1 MEEDQYNRIKSLL
14 VKQLLSDLTD
24 EEREEL
30 EQWRNLSDENEAL
43 YQRLSDKDYL
53 LERFNDFNEV
63 LSKEN
68 IGSINLNRRAGLKVK
83 FNSAFRN
90 VWFRRIA
97 SSFIIIASAYS
108 AYRIVVEIQ
117 KNYSIRE
124 AYSKLEEVRRRSV
137 TLTIGGNKVI
147 DISNLPANTRIEG
160 VDAALIDGSLNYSLT
175 DNVKRLNSSKVEMH
189 EIFVPEIKIFKVV
202 LPDGSK
208 VWLNSRSHLYYPSV
222 FGDSSREVS
231 LDGEGYF
238 EISKDAER
246 PFVVRGNG
254 LNIRVTGTK
263 FNFKAYG
270 DDNLLSATLAEGKI
284 TVGYKDASG
293 QYRKH
298 AMQPG
303 YQSNLDKES
312 KELSV
317 QQVNTSFYTCWK
329 DGLYYFDSM
338 RLEDIMDDIGRW
350 YGLEIVF
357 VDNTYKDRILSGKL
371 SREDDAEKMLESF
384 RRLMPG
390 HIVLRGRTVTIY

>member
-30 EQWRNLSDENEAL
+30 EQWRNLSDENEGL
-43 YQRLSDKDYL
+43 YQRLNDKDYL
-53 LERFNDFNEV
+53 VNRFNDFNEI

-68 IGSINLNRRAGLKVK
+68 RDTINRRAGLKVK
-83 FNSAFRN
+83 FNSAFRS

-97 SSFIIIASAYS
+97 SSFIIIAAAYS
-108 AYRIVVEIQ
+108 AYRITAEIK

-124 AYSKLEEVRRRSV
+124 TYSKLEDVRRRSV
-137 TLTIGGNKVI
+137 TLTVGGNRVI
-147 DISNLPANTRIEG
+147 DIGNLPANTRIEG

-175 DNVKRLNSSKVEMH
+175 DNVKRLNNSRVEMH

-222 FGDSSREVS
+222 FGDSSREVY

-254 LNIRVTGTK
+254 LNISVTGTK
-263 FNFKAYG
+263 FNFKAYS

-284 TVGYKDASG
+284 TVEYKDASG
-293 QYRKH
+293 QYRKNV
-298 AMQPG
+298 MQPG

-312 KELSV
+312 KELFV
-317 QQVNTSFYTCWK
+317 QHVNTSFYTCWK

-350 YGLEIVF
+350 YGLEVVF

-371 SREDDAEKMLESF
+371 SREDEAEKMLESF

-390 HIVLRGRTVTIY
+390 HIVLSGRTVTIY

>member
-1 MEEDQYNRIKSLL
+1 MEEKEYDRIKSLL

-30 EQWRNLSDENEAL
+30 EQWRNLSYDNEAL
-43 YQRLSDKDYL
+43 YQRLTDKEYL

-63 LSKEN
+63 LSKEDKE
-68 IGSINLNRRAGLKVK
+68 GLKSRASLKVK

-97 SSFIIIASAYS
+97 SSFIIIAAAYS
-108 AYRIVVEIQ
+108 AYRIVAEIQ
-117 KNYSIRE
+117 KNYSIHE
-124 AYSKLEEVRRRSV
+124 AYSKLEDINRRSV
-137 TLTIGGNKVI
+137 TLTVDGKKVI
-147 DISNLPANTRIEG
+147 DIGNLPANTRIEG
-160 VDAALIDGSLNYSLT
+160 INATIMEGSLNYSLA
-175 DNVKRLNSSKVEMH
+175 DNVKHLNDSKTEIH
-189 EIFVPEIKIFKVV
+189 EIFVPEIKIFKVI

-208 VWLNSRSHLYYPSV
+208 VWLNSRSRLSYPSI
-222 FGDSSREVS
+222 FGDGSREVF

-238 EISKDAER
+238 EILKDTKR

-263 FNFKAYG
+263 FNFKAYS
-270 DDNLLSATLAEGKI
+270 DDKALSATLVEGKI

-293 QYRKH
+293 QYRKYNLK
-298 AMQPG
+298 PG
-303 YQSNLDKES
+303 DQSNLDKDS
-312 KELSV
+312 KEIVV

-329 DGLYYFDSM
+329 DGLYYFDSVK
-338 RLEDIMDDIGRW
+338 LEDIMADIGKW

-357 VDNTYKDRILSGKL
+357 ADNTYKYRVLSGKL
-371 SREDDAEKMLESF
+371 SREDNAEKMLESF

-390 HIVLRGRTVTIY
+390 HIVLRERTVTIY

>member
-30 EQWRNLSDENEAL
+30 EQWRNLSDENEGL
-43 YQRLSDKDYL
+43 YQRLNDKDYL
-53 LERFNDFNEV
+53 VNRFNDFNEI

-68 IGSINLNRRAGLKVK
+68 RDTINRRAGLKVK
-83 FNSAFRN
+83 FNSAFRS

-97 SSFIIIASAYS
+97 SSFIIIAAAYS
-108 AYRIVVEIQ
+108 AYRITAEIK

-124 AYSKLEEVRRRSV
+124 TYSKLEDVRRRSI
-137 TLTIGGNKVI
+137 TLTVGGNRVI
-147 DISNLPANTRIEG
+147 DIGKLPANTRIEG

-175 DNVKRLNSSKVEMH
+175 DNVKRLNNSRVEMH

-222 FGDSSREVS
+222 FGDSSREVY

-254 LNIRVTGTK
+254 LNISVTGTK

-298 AMQPG
+298 VMQPG

-312 KELSV
+312 KELFV

-350 YGLEIVF
+350 YGLEVVF

-371 SREDDAEKMLESF
+371 SREDEAEKMLESF

-390 HIVLRGRTVTIY
+390 HIVLSGRTVTIY

>member
-24 EEREEL
+24 EERGEL
-30 EQWRNLSDENEAL
+30 EQWRNLSDENEGL
-43 YQRLSDKDYL
+43 YQRLNDKDYL
-53 LERFNDFNEV
+53 VNRFNDFNEI

-68 IGSINLNRRAGLKVK
+68 RDTINRRAGLKVK

-97 SSFIIIASAYS
+97 SSFIIIAAAYS
-108 AYRIVVEIQ
+108 AYRITAEIK

-124 AYSKLEEVRRRSV
+124 TYSKLEDVRRRSI
-137 TLTIGGNKVI
+137 TLTVGGNRVI
-147 DISNLPANTRIEG
+147 DIGNLPANTRIEG

-175 DNVKRLNSSKVEMH
+175 DNVKRLNNSRVEMH

-222 FGDSSREVS
+222 FGDSSREVY

-254 LNIRVTGTK
+254 LNISVTGTK
-263 FNFKAYG
+263 FNFKAYS
-270 DDNLLSATLAEGKI
+270 DDKALSATLVEGKI

-293 QYRKH
+293 QYRKYNLK
-298 AMQPG
+298 PG
-303 YQSNLDKES
+303 DQSNLDKDS
-312 KELSV
+312 KEIVV

-329 DGLYYFDSM
+329 DGLYYFDSVK
-338 RLEDIMDDIGRW
+338 LEDIMADIGKW

-357 VDNTYKDRILSGKL
+357 ADNTYKYRVLSGKL
-371 SREDDAEKMLESF
+371 SREDNAEKMLESF

-390 HIVLRGRTVTIY
+390 HIVLRERTVTIY